1 MDSGLANAIFTLGF
15 LLVLAGVAITFVAG
29 ILMAL
34 RQTKGARARGGGVVL
49 IGPFPIVFGS
59 DARTVKALILLTILL
74 MIVVLVVMLL
84 PALVG

>member
-1 MDSGLANAIFTLGF
+1 MDPGLANAIFTLGF
-15 LLVLAGVAITFVAG
+15 FLVLVGVAITFVAG

-34 RQTKGARARGGGVVL
+34 RQAKGARAKGGGVVL

-59 DARTVKALILLTILL
+59 DARTVKVLILLTILL